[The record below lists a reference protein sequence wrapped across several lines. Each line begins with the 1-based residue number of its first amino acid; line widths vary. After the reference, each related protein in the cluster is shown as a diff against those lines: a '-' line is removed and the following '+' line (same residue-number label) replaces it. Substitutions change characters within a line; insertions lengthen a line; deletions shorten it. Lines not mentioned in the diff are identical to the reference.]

1 MIRGLWRRIAEADAR
16 VGNAWLLTATLLVAL
31 VCAIETMRSIM
42 VDGLPAAAGAPA
54 FLFVAATVLMSFRPV
69 EGCLLTTALIV
80 VMTFGASWVP
90 SGVLLAVM
98 LAIGIA
104 GYVFGWFGALI
115 LAVTVM
121 GWVIRPVG
129 DVAASG
135 HTGANAQTAGAV
147 QAGAGRQVI
156 LGVVT
161 IDGPMPVIVLA
172 VGCLLAGVAARWN
185 HERGMAQAELDHR
198 RRRERAARDIHDY
211 VSNDLAYLILRL
223 DKDIADDH
231 APSVEELRELR
242 KVAVGALNRTHQV
255 IDVMEGRG
263 DAGGVVGDGGAFD
276 GDIDGEADGGD
287 ITTDTSDSR
296 NRGIGAG
303 NIASGDRLDR
313 GRARRNKDGVPL
325 GVSKSVLDLSGGMSG
340 GSEQAKQTE
349 QTVVR
354 WVRRIARNGDRRLA
368 ELGFNGRTI
377 ISTADVGPV
386 VGIDE
391 TDADSGAAD
400 DYGDYTDY
408 GGLLSGLLEELY
420 GNIVKHADP
429 AGGYVVTIRFGSDA
443 VHVVCTDRPR
453 VQESGERADIAA
465 GGTGLAR
472 YGTLLEERKGVLRI
486 TTQDAEWT
494 LSVVVPYVFHN
505 G

>member
-54 FLFVAATVLMSFRPV
+54 FLLVAATVLMSFRPV
-69 EGCLLTTALIV
+69 EGCLLTTVLVV

-90 SGVLLAVM
+90 SGALLAVM

-121 GWVIRPVG
+121 GWVIGPVG
-129 DVAASG
+129 AVAASG
-135 HTGANAQTAGAV
+135 HTGAIAQTTDAV
-147 QAGAGRQVI
+147 QTGTGRQVI

-161 IDGPMPVIVLA
+161 IDGPMPVMVLA

-231 APSVEELRELR
+231 GLSVEELRELR

-263 DAGGVVGDGGAFD
+263 DSGNVIGDGGEFD
-276 GDIDGEADGGD
+276 GDDDEAGD
-287 ITTDTSDSR
+287 DAIATDTSGPR
-296 NRGIGAG
+296 NRGIGVG
-303 NIASGDRLDR
+303 DIASGDRLDR
-313 GRARRNKDGVPL
+313 GRARRKDGVPS
-325 GVSKSVLDLSGGMSG
+325 GVSGLTLDHSGGKPG
-340 GSEQAKQTE
+340 RVKQTE

-354 WVRRIARNGDRRLA
+354 RVRRIARNGDRRLV
-368 ELGFNGRTI
+368 ELGFDGRTI

-386 VGIDE
+386 TGIDE
-391 TDADSGAAD
+391 TDADSGASD

-420 GNIVKHADP
+420 GNIAKHADP

-494 LSVVVPYVFHN
+494 LSVVVPYVSHN

>member
-16 VGNAWLLTATLLVAL
+16 VCNAWLLTATLLVAL

-54 FLFVAATVLMSFRPV
+54 FLLVAATVLMSFRPV

-90 SGVLLAVM
+90 SGALLAVM

-121 GWVIRPVG
+121 GWVIGPVG

-135 HTGANAQTAGAV
+135 HTGANAQTAGVV

-161 IDGPMPVIVLA
+161 IDGPMPVMVLA

-263 DAGGVVGDGGAFD
+263 DSGDVVGNGGEFD
-276 GDIDGEADGGD
+276 GDVNDEAGGDD
-287 ITTDTSDSR
+287 ITTATSGPR
-296 NRGIGAG
+296 NRGIGVG

-313 GRARRNKDGVPL
+313 GRARRKDGVPS
-325 GVSKSVLDLSGGMSG
+325 GVSGPTLDLSGGMSG
-340 GSEQAKQTE
+340 RSEQAKQTE

-354 WVRRIARNGDRRLA
+354 RVHRIARNGDCRLM
-368 ELGFNGRTI
+368 ELGFDGRTI

-386 VGIDE
+386 VGIDK
-391 TDADSGAAD
+391 TDADSGASD

-420 GNIVKHADP
+420 GNIAKHADP

-453 VQESGERADIAA
+453 VQEPGARADIAA

-494 LSVVVPYVFHN
+494 LSVVVPY
-505 G
+505 

>member
-54 FLFVAATVLMSFRPV
+54 FLLVAATVLMSFRPV
-69 EGCLLTTALIV
+69 EGCLLTTVLVV

-90 SGVLLAVM
+90 SGALLAVM

-121 GWVIRPVG
+121 GWVIGPVG
-129 DVAASG
+129 AVAASG
-135 HTGANAQTAGAV
+135 HTGAIAQTTDAV
-147 QAGAGRQVI
+147 QTGTGRQVI

-161 IDGPMPVIVLA
+161 IDGPMPVMVLA

-231 APSVEELRELR
+231 GLSVEELRELR

-263 DAGGVVGDGGAFD
+263 DSGNVIGDGGEFD
-276 GDIDGEADGGD
+276 GDDDEAGD
-287 ITTDTSDSR
+287 DAIATDTSGPR
-296 NRGIGAG
+296 NRGIGVG
-303 NIASGDRLDR
+303 DIASGDRLDR
-313 GRARRNKDGVPL
+313 GRARRKDGVPS
-325 GVSKSVLDLSGGMSG
+325 GVSGLTLDHSGGKPG
-340 GSEQAKQTE
+340 RVKQTE

-354 WVRRIARNGDRRLA
+354 RVRRIARNGDRRLV
-368 ELGFNGRTI
+368 ELGFDGRTI

-386 VGIDE
+386 TGIDE
-391 TDADSGAAD
+391 TDADSGASD

-420 GNIVKHADP
+420 GNIAKHADP

-453 VQESGERADIAA
+453 VQEPGARADIAA

-494 LSVVVPYVFHN
+494 LSVVVPY
-505 G
+505 

>member
-42 VDGLPAAAGAPA
+42 VDGLPAAAGALA
-54 FLFVAATVLMSFRPV
+54 FLLVAATVLMSFRPV
-69 EGCLLTTALIV
+69 EGCLLTTVLVV

-90 SGVLLAVM
+90 SGALLAVM
-98 LAIGIA
+98 LTIGIA

-121 GWVIRPVG
+121 GWVIGPVG
-129 DVAASG
+129 EVAASG
-135 HTGANAQTAGAV
+135 HTGANAQTADAV

-231 APSVEELRELR
+231 ATSVEELRELR

-263 DAGGVVGDGGAFD
+263 DSGDVIGDGGAFD
-276 GDIDGEADGGD
+276 GDDDEAGDGA
-287 ITTDTSDSR
+287 IATDTSGLR
-296 NRGIGAG
+296 NRGIGGG
-303 NIASGDRLDR
+303 NITSGDRLDR
-313 GRARRNKDGVPL
+313 GSARRKDGVPS
-325 GVSKSVLDLSGGMSG
+325 GVSGPTLDLSGEMSG
-340 GSEQAKQTE
+340 RSEQAKQTE

-354 WVRRIARNGDRRLA
+354 RVRCIARNGDRRLA
-368 ELGFNGRTI
+368 ELGFDGRTI
-377 ISTADVGPV
+377 ISTVDVGPV
-386 VGIDE
+386 TGIDE
-391 TDADSGAAD
+391 TDADRGVAD
-400 DYGDYTDY
+400 DYTDY

-420 GNIVKHADP
+420 GNIAKHADP
-429 AGGYVVTIRFGSDA
+429 VGGYVVTIRFGSDA

-453 VQESGERADIAA
+453 VQEPGERADIAT
-465 GGTGLAR
+465 GGTGLAW

>member
-31 VCAIETMRSIM
+31 VCAVETMRSIM
-42 VDGLPAAAGAPA
+42 IDGLPAAAGAPA
-54 FLFVAATVLMSFRPV
+54 FLLVAATVLMSFRPV
-69 EGCLLTTALIV
+69 EGCLLTTMLVV
-80 VMTFGASWVP
+80 VMTFGALWVP
-90 SGVLLAVM
+90 SGALLAVM

-104 GYVFGWFGALI
+104 GYVFVWFGALI

-121 GWVIRPVG
+121 GWVIGPIG

-135 HTGANAQTAGAV
+135 HFGAIAQTVGTV

-172 VGCLLAGVAARWN
+172 VGCLLAGVAACWN
-185 HERGMAQAELDHR
+185 HERGMAQAELEHR

-223 DKDIADDH
+223 DKDIADDYS
-231 APSVEELRELR
+231 PSVEELQELR

-263 DAGGVVGDGGAFD
+263 DPGGVIGDGGAFD
-276 GDIDGEADGGD
+276 GDVDDEAGDGA
-287 ITTDTSDSR
+287 IATNTSGPRSR
-296 NRGIGAG
+296 RIGVG
-303 NIASGDRLDR
+303 NVTSGDRLDR
-313 GRARRNKDGVPL
+313 GRARRNKDGVPS
-325 GVSKSVLDLSGGMSG
+325 GVSRSVLDPSRGMSG
-340 GSEQAKQTE
+340 RVEQMEQME

-354 WVRRIARNGDRRLA
+354 RVSSIARNGDRRLA
-368 ELGFNGRTI
+368 ELGFDGRTI

-386 VGIDE
+386 TDINE
-391 TDADSGAAD
+391 IDADSGVAD
-400 DYGDYTDY
+400 DYADYADY
-408 GGLLSGLLEELY
+408 GGLLSGLLEEVY
-420 GNIVKHADP
+420 GNIAKHADP
-429 AGGYVVTIRFGSDA
+429 AGGYVVTVRFGSDA
-443 VHVVCTDRPR
+443 VHVACTDRPR
-453 VQESGERADIAA
+453 VQEPEERTDIAT

-486 TTQDAEWT
+486 TAQDAEWT
-494 LSVVVPYVFHN
+494 LSVVVPY
-505 G
+505 